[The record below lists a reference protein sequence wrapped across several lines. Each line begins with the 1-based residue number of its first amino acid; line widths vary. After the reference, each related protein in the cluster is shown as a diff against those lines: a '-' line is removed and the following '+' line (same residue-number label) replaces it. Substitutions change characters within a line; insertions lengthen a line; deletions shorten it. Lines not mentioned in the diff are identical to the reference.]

1 MDIIF
6 LTISA
11 FLASIISGM
20 TGVGGGTILI
30 VAMFGYGLAP
40 IIAIPLHAGV
50 QIVSNTTRLLAY
62 FKHAH
67 FASLAWFLVGA
78 IPAPFIVAPYVVD
91 MNPDWVRIILAC
103 FVFLSLI
110 PNALGWMRLDG
121 AMGMIVAGILAA
133 GVGML
138 VGAAGLLLAPFFIR
152 PHWYKQQVI
161 ATLALTQAVAH
172 VLKMIAFSVNGI
184 SPFSYWHLLLPM
196 CCAVVIGTMI
206 GKRLNGRIAE
216 THYIRVLKVILAL
229 LASKLLIT
237 GVSNLS

>member
-1 MDIIF
+1 MDILF
-6 LTISA
+6 LTAAA
-11 FLASIISGM
+11 FFASIVSGM

-50 QIVSNTTRLLAY
+50 QIVSNTSRLLAY
-62 FKHAH
+62 FSHAH
-67 FASLAWFLVGA
+67 FPSLVWFLVGA
-78 IPAPFIVAPYVVD
+78 IPSPFIIAPYVVG

-110 PNALGWMRLDG
+110 PNALSWMRLDG
-121 AMGMIVAGILAA
+121 PLGMVTAGILAA

-152 PHWYKQQVI
+152 PSWHKKQVI

-184 SPFSYWHLLLPM
+184 SPLGYWHLLLPM
-196 CCAVVIGTMI
+196 CCAVIIGTMI
-206 GKRLNGRIAE
+206 GKRLNGRIE
-216 THYIRVLKVILAL
+216 EQDYIVVLKCILAI

-237 GVSNLS
+237 GVTNLS